1 MCLIRFLKKVTM
13 SDGPRDRIL
22 ANPFC
27 LHRPGLLNTYKAT
40 NHGHSS
46 QAHSQLYVAK
56 ANSLGRRMTAL
67 LSFLLPSSL
76 LPDKLMISFP
86 VGIQHWTG

>member
-1 MCLIRFLKKVTM
+1 MPYQIKKKVTM
-13 SDGPRDRIL
+13 SDVQQDRIL

-27 LHRPGLLNTYKAT
+27 LHSPGFLNTYKAT

-56 ANSLGRRMTAL
+56 ANSLGRRMTEL
-67 LSFLLPSSL
+67 LSFLITL
-76 LPDKLMISFP
+76 LSAS
-86 VGIQHWTG
+86 